1 MKYKDISW
9 NLMINDEQASFDD
22 SGLDFIAEEIQQGN
36 TSGLFTTDCTNYA
49 MCEEL
54 KEKLEQE
61 LGRQVDYNVDDN
73 DKGELEDL
81 LKIARRNKDNCVVE
95 LVEEI
100 LNEGFGDWIMSLD
113 FVETIEER
121 KYGSF
126 YILLQEYTDENDKA
140 VYNVSLE
147 FMVDENLS
155 KTLDLAESYNLE
167 DMQKYFNTLVKNIES
182 VNGIKG

>member
-1 MKYKDISW
+1 
-9 NLMINDEQASFDD
+9 
-22 SGLDFIAEEIQQGN
+22 
-36 TSGLFTTDCTNYA
+36 
-49 MCEEL
+49 
-54 KEKLEQE
+54 
-61 LGRQVDYNVDDN
+61 
-73 DKGELEDL
+73 
-81 LKIARRNKDNCVVE
+81 
-95 LVEEI
+95 
-100 LNEGFGDWIMSLD
+100 MSLD

-155 KTLDLAESYNLE
+155 KTLDLAESYGLE

>member
-1 MKYKDISW
+1 
-9 NLMINDEQASFDD
+9 
-22 SGLDFIAEEIQQGN
+22 
-36 TSGLFTTDCTNYA
+36 
-49 MCEEL
+49 
-54 KEKLEQE
+54 
-61 LGRQVDYNVDDN
+61 
-73 DKGELEDL
+73 
-81 LKIARRNKDNCVVE
+81 
-95 LVEEI
+95 
-100 LNEGFGDWIMSLD
+100 MSLD

-126 YILLQEYTDENDKA
+126 YILLQEYTNENDKA

-167 DMQKYFNTLVKNIES
+167 DMQKYFNTLVENIES

>member
-1 MKYKDISW
+1 
-9 NLMINDEQASFDD
+9 
-22 SGLDFIAEEIQQGN
+22 
-36 TSGLFTTDCTNYA
+36 
-49 MCEEL
+49 
-54 KEKLEQE
+54 
-61 LGRQVDYNVDDN
+61 
-73 DKGELEDL
+73 
-81 LKIARRNKDNCVVE
+81 
-95 LVEEI
+95 
-100 LNEGFGDWIMSLD
+100 MSLD

-126 YILLQEYTDENDKA
+126 YILLQEYIDENDKA

-155 KTLDLAESYNLE
+155 KTLDLAESYSLE

>member
-1 MKYKDISW
+1 
-9 NLMINDEQASFDD
+9 
-22 SGLDFIAEEIQQGN
+22 
-36 TSGLFTTDCTNYA
+36 
-49 MCEEL
+49 
-54 KEKLEQE
+54 
-61 LGRQVDYNVDDN
+61 
-73 DKGELEDL
+73 
-81 LKIARRNKDNCVVE
+81 
-95 LVEEI
+95 
-100 LNEGFGDWIMSLD
+100 MSLD

-147 FMVDENLS
+147 FIVDENLS
-155 KTLDLAESYNLE
+155 KTLDLAESYSLE

>member
-1 MKYKDISW
+1 
-9 NLMINDEQASFDD
+9 
-22 SGLDFIAEEIQQGN
+22 
-36 TSGLFTTDCTNYA
+36 
-49 MCEEL
+49 
-54 KEKLEQE
+54 
-61 LGRQVDYNVDDN
+61 
-73 DKGELEDL
+73 
-81 LKIARRNKDNCVVE
+81 
-95 LVEEI
+95 
-100 LNEGFGDWIMSLD
+100 MSLD

>member
-1 MKYKDISW
+1 
-9 NLMINDEQASFDD
+9 
-22 SGLDFIAEEIQQGN
+22 
-36 TSGLFTTDCTNYA
+36 
-49 MCEEL
+49 
-54 KEKLEQE
+54 
-61 LGRQVDYNVDDN
+61 
-73 DKGELEDL
+73 
-81 LKIARRNKDNCVVE
+81 
-95 LVEEI
+95 
-100 LNEGFGDWIMSLD
+100 MSLD

-126 YILLQEYTDENDKA
+126 YILLQEYADENDKA

-155 KTLDLAESYNLE
+155 KTLDLAESYSLE